1 MFPLASWRLPKEYGS
16 CDLSEL
22 THNEDGS
29 LEILSQ
35 RCQAI
40 FKVSDLNPKKKTAS
54 IEAIWN
60 LPRRLKN
67 SEAFIPLPNQ
77 NEFLVFED
85 LKDTLAKNTY
95 FLSVE

>member
-1 MFPLASWRLPKEYGS
+1 METSKEYSS

-22 THNEDGS
+22 THNEDRS